1 MEIGRILVPVDFS
14 EYSEKALSWAV
25 TMAEQWRSHLYLC
38 HVIPQ
43 PSYPHMLAGADL
55 VEFEAK
61 LRGTAETQLRDLKSK
76 QQSHGVPIDIRV
88 VIGEPFNDICRV
100 AEEEQIDLIV
110 MGTHGRTGLRHA
122 LLGSVAERVV
132 RHSPC
137 PVLVV
142 GKEAAS

>member
-1 MEIGRILVPVDFS
+1 MDISRILVPIDFS
-14 EYSEKALSWAV
+14 EYSEKALNWAV
-25 TMAEQWRSHLYLC
+25 TMAEQWRSRLYLC

-55 VEFEAK
+55 VEFETK
-61 LRGTAETQLRDLKSK
+61 LRSTAETQLHDLKNK
-76 QQSHGVPIDIRV
+76 QQSHGVPIDLRV
-88 VIGEPFNDICRV
+88 VIGEPFHDICRV

-142 GKEAAS
+142 GKEPAS

>member
-1 MEIGRILVPVDFS
+1 MDIGRILVPIDFS
-14 EYSEKALSWAV
+14 EYSEKALNWAL

-43 PSYPHMLAGADL
+43 PSYPSMLAGADL
-55 VEFEAK
+55 VEFETQ
-61 LRGTAETQLRDLKSK
+61 LRSTAETQLHDLKSK

-88 VIGEPFNDICRV
+88 VIGEPFHDICRV
-100 AEEEQIDLIV
+100 AEEERIDLIV
-110 MGTHGRTGLRHA
+110 MGTHGRTGVRHA

-132 RHSPC
+132 RYAPC

-142 GKEAAS
+142 GKKAAS